1 MPRKPKIAGQDLF
14 NIAENLRT
22 AVCVPNIR
30 SEVLAWR
37 EAGYTGVSKTTK
49 TLLNH
54 WFYQDHVLK
63 NGRRFSYH
71 TSQQDALEALVY
83 IWEVQKIRTRKDLL
97 ETFAPKSAFASG
109 LPLPRYDQFARF
121 ATKMATGSGKTK
133 VMSLA
138 IAWQYLNAM
147 CEADNLEYA
156 KTFLIIAPNVIVLER
171 LSTDFLGGR
180 IFNQDPVIPKSLRL
194 FWDLECFLRGDGER
208 ASAEGALY
216 VTNVQQ
222 LYTKPDETAPANP
235 LEALLGTAPKAQLQA
250 APKFLERIYARS
262 GQVMVLND
270 EAHHTHDEDSVW
282 NQTIRELHSRTPL
295 VAQLDLSATPRFT
308 GGALFPWVISDYPLK
323 QAILDNI
330 VKRPV
335 QGITK
340 ASEALSD
347 IASVKY
353 QAFLTAGVQRWREY
367 QRELEKFKKKPVL
380 FIMLNTTAEADDIA
394 DWLRTKYP
402 AEFSGDKLLVI
413 HTNKDGD
420 ISSKDLELARRASR
434 EIDQEKS
441 PVNAVVSVLMLREGW
456 DVKNVTVVVGLRPYS
471 AKADILPEQAIGRGL
486 RLMFRGDNYGFT
498 ERVDIIGTPK
508 FLEFV
513 QKLDALEDVK
523 LETVDL
529 DKDKLEILAIQ
540 VMQDKLAFDIAFP
553 VLSPTLT
560 RKKSIASEI
569 MALDVHSLKAGLPL
583 KYSSQDAKQF
593 KYEGKDVLTL
603 ETLFK
608 RDYEI
613 PVAQTPQEVIG
624 YFARI
629 IADTLKLPSQFAVIA
644 PKIREWFEHRA
655 FGATVN
661 LEQPDILKAMSSNV
675 AGYVVREEFVAAL
688 RPIIIEERSPEVL
701 SAPRKLSSL
710 EPIPW
715 SRGFVEAKKSV
726 LNVNPCANEFE
737 KEFCRFLDA
746 ALDVVAHCKIPDS
759 FGFYIE
765 YTDASM
771 NLRHYYPDFV
781 AINQNG
787 VHYLLETKGAETLE
801 VSFKD
806 TAAKLWCENAT
817 VLSGTPWRYL
827 KIPQKAM
834 KNLKPDALEDLEVFR
849 S

>member
-1 MPRKPKIAGQDLF
+1 MARKPKIAGQDLF

-30 SEVLAWR
+30 TEVLAWR
-37 EAGYTGVSKTTK
+37 EAGYAGVTKTTK

-63 NGRRFSYH
+63 NGRRFNYH
-71 TSQQDALEALVY
+71 TSQRDALEALVY
-83 IWEVQKIRTRKDLL
+83 IWEVKKIRNRKDLL
-97 ETFAPKSAFASG
+97 ETFASKSAFASG
-109 LPLPRYDQFARF
+109 LALPRYDQFARF

-147 CEADNLEYA
+147 CEDDHLEYA

-171 LSTDFLGGR
+171 LSTDFIGGR
-180 IFNQDPVIPKSLRL
+180 IFTEDPVLPKSLRV

-208 ASAEGALY
+208 ASAEGALF

-222 LYTKPDETAPANP
+222 LYLKPEEAAPANP
-235 LEALLGTAPKAQLQA
+235 LEVLLGNVPKAQLQA
-250 APKFLERIYARS
+250 TPKFLERIYARS

-282 NQTIRELHSRTPL
+282 NQTIRELHSQTPL

-335 QGITK
+335 QGVTK

-367 QRELEKFKKKPVL
+367 KRELEKFKKKPVL
-380 FIMLNTTAEADDIA
+380 FVMLNKTAEADDVA
-394 DWLRTKYP
+394 DWMRTKYP
-402 AEFSGDKLLVI
+402 SEFAGDQLLVI
-413 HTNKDGD
+413 HTNQDGD
-420 ISSKDLELARRASR
+420 ISTKDLELARRASR
-434 EIDQEKS
+434 EIDAEKS

-486 RLMFRGDNYGFT
+486 RLMFRGENYGFT

-529 DKDKLEILAIQ
+529 DKDKLEILAIE
-540 VMQDKLAFDIAFP
+540 VMQDKLQFDIAFP
-553 VLSPTLT
+553 MLSPTLA
-560 RKKSIASEI
+560 RKKSIALEI
-569 MALDVHSLKAGLPL
+569 AALNVHTLKAGLPL
-583 KYSSQDAKQF
+583 KPSSQDAKQF

-613 PVAQTPQEVIG
+613 PVAQTPGEVIG
-624 YFARI
+624 YFAKM
-629 IADTLKLPSQFAVIA
+629 IADSLKMTGQFAVIA
-644 PKIREWFEHRA
+644 PKVREWFEHRA
-655 FGATVN
+655 FNGTVN
-661 LEQPDILKAMSSNV
+661 LESPDVLKAMSSNV
-675 AGYVVREEFVAAL
+675 AGYVVREEFVSAL

-701 SAPRKLSSL
+701 SEPRKLSSL

-726 LNVNPCANEFE
+726 LNVNPCGNEFE

-746 ALDVVAHCKIPDS
+746 ALDVVSHCKIPDS

-781 AINQNG
+781 AIDQNG
-787 VHYLLETKGAETLE
+787 VHWLLETKGAETLE

-806 TAAKLWCENAT
+806 KAAKLWCENAT
-817 VLSGTPWRYL
+817 ALSGIEWKYL
-827 KIPQKAM
+827 KIPQKNM
-834 KNLKPDALEDLEVFR
+834 KTLKPDALEDLQVF